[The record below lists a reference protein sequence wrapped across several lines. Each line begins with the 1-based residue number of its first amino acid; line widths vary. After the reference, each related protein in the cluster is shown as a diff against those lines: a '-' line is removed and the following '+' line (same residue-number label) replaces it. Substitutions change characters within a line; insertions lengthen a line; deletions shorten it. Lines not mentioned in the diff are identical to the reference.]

1 MDLNLEQ
8 AFEEP
13 IDLSHVFEVPPERLS
28 RPELVSLEPVVF
40 RGRLEKADTGF
51 HLGGEIQLAGSVSCA
66 RCLKEVPFGK
76 RASVSWVFAPQHERS
91 KEADLELSPADL
103 DVIWYSDL
111 VVPFDPLIDE
121 QLQLELPMK
130 PLCSETC
137 RGLCPQCGADLNAD
151 PEHAHEAEPDQRWAK
166 LRELKFE

>member
-28 RPELVSLEPVVF
+28 RPELVSLAPVRF

-51 HLGGEIQLAGSVSCA
+51 QLDGTLELAGSVSCA
-66 RCLKEVPFGK
+66 RCLKEVLFQRRGN
-76 RASVSWVFAPQHERS
+76 VSWVFAPEHERS
-91 KEADLELSPADL
+91 NAEDLELAPKDL
-103 DVIWYSDL
+103 DVIWYADL

-130 PLCSETC
+130 PLCSDSC
-137 RGLCPQCGADLNAD
+137 RGLCPQCGADLNAGACACAARAD
-151 PEHAHEAEPDQRWAK
+151 DRWTP
-166 LRELKFE
+166 LKSLLS

>member
-28 RPELVSLEPVVF
+28 RPELVSLAPVRF
-40 RGRLEKADTGF
+40 KGRLEKADTGF
-51 HLGGEIQLAGSVSCA
+51 HLDGTLELAGSVSCA
-66 RCLKEVPFGK
+66 RCLKEVPFQR
-76 RASVSWVFAPQHERS
+76 RAKVSWIFAPEHERS
-91 KEADLELSPADL
+91 KEEELELTPRDL

-130 PLCSETC
+130 PLCSEGC
-137 RGLCPQCGADLNAD
+137 RGLCAQCGADLNVAACACAAPAD
-151 PEHAHEAEPDQRWAK
+151 DRWTP
-166 LRELKFE
+166 LKSLLS